1 MKLSKLYSKS
11 LWKDSFLYAVS
22 FIAAIETICAIAN
35 FSITDICNIQ
45 KWREKGLVIV
55 GVFLLFWIIISVVK
69 AFRADHSITLKIK
82 GINVKIEEGDIFES
96 TDWKLIPFNE
106 FFDTTVDDVVIA
118 RNSLNGKFIERLQ
131 DIDDLNRKINKADDV
146 PGMRKKTKAGRICY
160 SLGRII
166 AYQDY
171 MLLAFS
177 HFENNQALLSH
188 NDYEIC
194 LRTMWKEIS
203 RVYANR
209 PITIP
214 LLGGGITRITD
225 KNEFQLLR
233 CILCT
238 LNTSNAQIYQP
249 ITIVLTRE
257 SIDRINLYDIK
268 KLF

>member
-1 MKLSKLYSKS
+1 MQLSKLYSKS

-45 KWREKGLVIV
+45 KWWEKGLVIV

-131 DIDDLNRKINKADDV
+131 DIDDLNRKINEADDV

-238 LNTSNAQIYQP
+238 LNTSNH
-249 ITIVLTRE
+249 
-257 SIDRINLYDIK
+257 SMC
-268 KLF
+268 